1 MKKVFEILGQPLLA
15 NRDVGIEIEC
25 EGENLKVWESPYWKI
40 EDDGSLRG
48 VFPTGRAEYVL
59 KKPIPIKSVGK
70 AMDDIILA
78 QKEAKFNFSFRTSVH
93 VHVNVQELTEKELVS
108 MIYTYLL
115 LEEAFMNYCGK
126 ERKGNRFCLRL
137 QDADGILDFV
147 NSIVEHGLPWFVANS
162 REDHMRYSAINLAAL
177 RKYGS
182 LEFRGMRGT
191 MDKTIITNWCNALVN
206 VRSYAVL
213 MQTPTKIYEEFAEL
227 GPLAFMQKV
236 LGDYS
241 DVFNSPKLEREINR
255 SFSLSID
262 IPHMFAFMELNNK
275 EEAPLKAA
283 NKYILKPLVMPQYAN
298 AVPVPR
304 APARRRPIILDDF
317 APQIQV

>member
-1 MKKVFEILGQPLLA
+1 MKKVFEILGQPCLA

-25 EGENLKVWESPYWKI
+25 EGENLQVWDSMLWKI

-59 KKPIPIKSVGK
+59 KKPIPIKLVGK
-70 AMDDIILA
+70 AMDEIIAA
-78 QKEAKFNFSFRTSVH
+78 QKLAKFNFSFRTSVH
-93 VHVNVQELTEKELVS
+93 VHVNVQELEEHELVS

-147 NSIVEHGLPWFVANS
+147 SAIVERGLSWFVANT
-162 REDHMRYSAINLAAL
+162 REDHMRYSAINLASL

-182 LEFRGMRGT
+182 LEFRGMRGN
-191 MDKTIITNWCNALVN
+191 MDKSIITNWCNALVA
-206 VRSYAVL
+206 VRSYAKL
-213 MQTPTKIYEEFAEL
+213 MQTPTKIYEEFSDL
-227 GPLAFMQKV
+227 GPIAFMKKV
-236 LGDYS
+236 LGDLAE
-241 DVFNSPKLEREINR
+241 VFNSPKVEREINR

-262 IPHMFAFMELNNK
+262 IPHMFAYMEINKKAK
-275 EEAPLKAA
+275 EE
-283 NKYILKPLVMPQYAN
+283 KPIAKKRFIDPNMII
-298 AVPVPR
+298 AVPPMQDAPPRRQAVPFN
-304 APARRRPIILDDF
+304 PAVFINVRGE
-317 APQIQV
+317 